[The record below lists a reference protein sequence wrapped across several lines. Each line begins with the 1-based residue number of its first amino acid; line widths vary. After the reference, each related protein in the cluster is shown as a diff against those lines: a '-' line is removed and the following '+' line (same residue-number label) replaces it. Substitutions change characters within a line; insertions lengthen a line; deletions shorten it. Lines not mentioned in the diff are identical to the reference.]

1 MMKKKLC
8 MLALFTAVAATW
20 GGWTSVDAQNRNQW
34 YSLGDP
40 HRLTGTY
47 RLDRAQSDNLQQIA
61 NRMTASLR
69 GAQRTN
75 VERQLLEQLEPPAEI
90 SIDRNGTSV
99 TIASSSGPQFTFDA
113 DGRDRTEQGGDYQMR
128 THADMYGDELTV
140 TTSGARGRDFTVR
153 FAPLQNGLRV
163 TRQVDHQA
171 LQSPVTVHSVYRR
184 TSDQPRWDVY
194 RDDPSRNPS
203 RNNDPWA
210 TAGGRGGRGGAGGA
224 VIPDGVRLTAR
235 LDERLNARNLQNGEP
250 FTLTVTGGQY
260 RNAVITGRAGSTT
273 ERANRS
279 DVLVDFDT
287 IRLANGRTGEFAGR
301 IESIRTPDG
310 RVIEVGRGGAVQG
323 DQSSSNTVQRGAIGA
338 AIGGLIGALGWG
350 TRGAVIGAVAGG
362 AGMILVGDRDDASIP
377 AGSELTIVSSRMN
390 R

>member
-1 MMKKKLC
+1 MITKKLRL
-8 MLALFTAVAATW
+8 LAFVTLAAAAW
-20 GGWTSVDAQNRNQW
+20 GGWTGVEAQNRNQW

-40 HRLTGTY
+40 YRLTGTY

-61 NRMTASLR
+61 NRVTASLR

-75 VERQLLEQLEPPAEI
+75 VQRQLMEQLEPPAEI
-90 SIDRNGTSV
+90 SIDRNGTAV

-113 DGRDRTEQGGDYQMR
+113 DGRDRNEQGGDYQMR
-128 THADMYGDELTV
+128 THADMYGDELTI
-140 TTSGARGRDFTVR
+140 TTSGARGRDFIVR
-153 FAPLQNGLRV
+153 FSPTQNGLRV

-194 RDDPSRNPS
+194 RDDPYRNEP
-203 RNNDPWA
+203 
-210 TAGGRGGRGGAGGA
+210 GGRMGGRAGTGAGGA
-224 VIPDGVRLTAR
+224 IIPDGVRLTAR
-235 LDERLNARNLQNGEP
+235 LDERLNSRNLENGEA
-250 FTLTVTGGQY
+250 FTLTVVGGQY
-260 RNAVITGRAGSTT
+260 RNAIITGRAGTTT

-279 DVLVDFDT
+279 DLLVDFDT
-287 IRLANGRTGEFAGR
+287 IRLANGRTGNFAGR

-323 DQSSSNTVQRGAIGA
+323 DRSSSNTVQRGAIGA

-362 AGMILVGDRDDASIP
+362 AGMILVGDRDDASLP
-377 AGSELTIVSSRMN
+377 AGSELTIVSSRFDQRQN
-390 R
+390 